1 MEKGRQFAKSILVE
15 SRECFVGERQ
25 RKRSKVL
32 VTSSNH
38 HELTEQRFLLTF
50 ANYDN

>member
-1 MEKGRQFAKSILVE
+1 MIVLYATVTTILCYQQ
-15 SRECFVGERQ
+15 CFVGERQ